1 MPERAVPAPWS
12 HRPAV
17 DSPWRGADRRASRGR
32 AGQNVGMD
40 NPILGWIPLVVF
52 LLLAV
57 AGTIAGILQSQ
68 T

>member
-1 MPERAVPAPWS
+1 
-12 HRPAV
+12 
-17 DSPWRGADRRASRGR
+17 
-32 AGQNVGMD
+32 MD

-52 LLLAV
+52 LLLAI